1 MSTTITNNLIVKQTI
16 LREKSA
22 SFFNS
27 IFMQFYGIK
36 FPLKIKRIFQ
46 AFFVWYFKQLQAGK
60 KLEKL
65 KSSFKI
71 FLKTLT

>member
-16 LREKSA
+16 LREKCT

-36 FPLKIKRIFQ
+36 FPLKIKN
-46 AFFVWYFKQLQAGK
+46 L
-60 KLEKL
+60 
-65 KSSFKI
+65 SSFPCMVFQTAASRKKSGKI
-71 FLKTLT
+71 KKFI